1 MLRSSNL
8 DPAKPVRRIYR
19 ALIAGLLPLVFYGA
33 AIGQQK
39 APIDP
44 NQLVRDTVHNE
55 LKPGNDDRR
64 FMYKDTTEN
73 KKGTIVKEV
82 INTPQGP
89 LSRTIAINGRP
100 LTADQRAKEDARLEK
115 FANDPEARRKK
126 QQSDKE
132 ESQRED
138 LMVKTLPEAF
148 VYTYAGSQHGPNGG
162 ETIHL
167 TFRPNPNF
175 NPPNHET
182 QVYLGM
188 QGDMYID
195 GRAKRLV
202 KMDGT
207 LFKEVNFGWG
217 ILGKLDPGGKFVIEQ
232 ADIGDGVWDTT
243 SQVLHFTGK
252 ILMIKSLEV
261 ESKDTITDFR
271 PVPSQMT
278 TAEALKLL
286 QGDDSVASQNGGG
299 VREAEKHK

>member
-1 MLRSSNL
+1 
-8 DPAKPVRRIYR
+8 
-19 ALIAGLLPLVFYGA
+19 
-33 AIGQQK
+33 
-39 APIDP
+39 
-44 NQLVRDTVHNE
+44 
-55 LKPGNDDRR
+55 
-64 FMYKDTTEN
+64 
-73 KKGTIVKEV
+73 
-82 INTPQGP
+82 
-89 LSRTIAINGRP
+89 
-100 LTADQRAKEDARLEK
+100 
-115 FANDPEARRKK
+115 
-126 QQSDKE
+126 
-132 ESQRED
+132 
-138 LMVKTLPEAF
+138 
-148 VYTYAGSQHGPNGG
+148 
-162 ETIHL
+162 
-167 TFRPNPNF
+167 
-175 NPPNHET
+175 
-182 QVYLGM
+182 
-188 QGDMYID
+188 MYID